1 MAVLD
6 SPLFVNDCTLVKEA
20 KARSGKTSVHH
31 AWFSLC
37 HPMDDS
43 PLASTDAVDRRCA
56 SALDKEPSK
65 EGKDI
70 EKRVGFVLN
79 IPDKALCIFCSW
91 KQTQHRQF
99 QNQNRIEKMVFRA
112 ERLTFLYKQIH
123 RLAGVKLALK
133 VDRG

>member
-1 MAVLD
+1 MVVLD
-6 SPLFVNDCTLVKEA
+6 SPLFVNDCTLVKGL
-20 KARSGKTSVHH
+20 R
-31 AWFSLC
+31 FLFI
-37 HPMDDS
+37 
-43 PLASTDAVDRRCA
+43 DRRCA

-70 EKRVGFVLN
+70 EKRVVFVLN

-99 QNQNRIEKMVFRA
+99 QNQNQIEKMVFRA

-133 VDRG
+133 IVRKKMNHRFR